1 LAAFSQRLAF
11 AIAAC
16 AIGALPAACASGAN
30 SLPSTFDSSSRSVL
44 SGGPAAKPP
53 ATPLPVT
60 PSGGG
65 GGNKA
70 PLPGSVPFSSGCG
83 QIDSVSSTVTVTAG
97 FALDTIVT
105 KVAEHNCVD
114 IFYRVDFVN
123 NSTGRV
129 DDSRFCFSFI
139 PSYTCAVKFIEA
151 QQNTTYQIVVTVW
164 DATLAGHSLNTPVDP
179 SWIYATESQT
189 VSTVGAPLGQGA

>member
-1 LAAFSQRLAF
+1 MAAFSQRLAF

-30 SLPSTFDSSSRSVL
+30 SLPAAFDSPSRSIL
-44 SGGPAAKPP
+44 SGGPASKP
-53 ATPLPVT
+53 PVT
-60 PSGGG
+60 PPVTSPGG

-83 QIDSVSSTVTVTAG
+83 QIDSVSNTVTVTAG

-114 IFYRVDFVN
+114 IYYRVDFVN
-123 NSTGRV
+123 TSTGQT
-129 DDSRFCFSFI
+129 DDSRLCFSFT
-139 PSYTCAVKFIEA
+139 SQYTCSVKFIEA

-179 SWIYATESQT
+179 AWIYATESQT
-189 VSTVGAPLGQGA
+189 VSTVGAPLGQGG